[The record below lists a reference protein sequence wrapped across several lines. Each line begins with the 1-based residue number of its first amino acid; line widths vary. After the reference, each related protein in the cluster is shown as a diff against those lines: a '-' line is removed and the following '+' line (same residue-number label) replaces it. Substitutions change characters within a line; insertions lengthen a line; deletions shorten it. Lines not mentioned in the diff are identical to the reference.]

1 MPRALIYVL
10 IFIVWAVFAI
20 GVKIY
25 QDRDDQTAGEHP
37 ESDADLP
44 AWPEEPP
51 LECAA

>member
-10 IFIVWAVFAI
+10 IFIIWAVFAV

-37 ESDADLP
+37 ESDADMEP
-44 AWPEEPP
+44 GKPEFS
-51 LECAA
+51 AAA